1 MKESTIA
8 TRAMIAV
15 LCIGVFLYMVIYV
28 VQSWDENLVT
38 VTAYAYEQDIGIEA
52 PGLIFREETVLPN
65 AGGYVD
71 QILAEGERAAAGD
84 AVALL
89 YSDASALSTRQAI
102 RTLTA
107 ELEQLE
113 YVKSSGS
120 QNADAAKIDTQ
131 IVSSIAS
138 LRALTASGNL
148 AALEDAALNLRTA
161 VFRRD
166 YTYGNTGSVNE
177 LDQLIADKQAELGN
191 LNRSMSQVSRAVVA
205 PSSGVFSAS
214 VDGWEGV
221 ARPELLE
228 SLTIDGLKEL
238 MAQRPVADSSSVG
251 KLITG
256 STWYLAVILP
266 GADTGLQEGSRYS
279 VSFSNGYYDYISMRL
294 ERISLEED
302 QTLAIF
308 SARSNLADTTLLRE
322 QTVTVMTR
330 QIEGIRIPRRALRVE
345 LETVENEDGTTSEV
359 NRYYVYTIPMSQ
371 AEKQEVT
378 VVYTADNY
386 YLVRPV
392 KQDATARLRAGDEVI
407 VSASGVYDGKVVR

>member
-8 TRAMIAV
+8 TRVMIAV
-15 LCIGVFLYMVIYV
+15 LGIGVFLYMVIYV

-279 VSFSNGYYDYISMRL
+279 VSFSNGYYDYISMSL

-330 QIEGIRIPRRALRVE
+330 QIEGIRIPRRALRV
-345 LETVENEDGTTSEV
+345 
-359 NRYYVYTIPMSQ
+359 
-371 AEKQEVT
+371 
-378 VVYTADNY
+378 
-386 YLVRPV
+386 
-392 KQDATARLRAGDEVI
+392 
-407 VSASGVYDGKVVR
+407 